1 MVFNG
6 DFKHHLI
13 GYGSGFGI
21 NNWLLISICINV
33 GFELLQLVIISLCT
47 KNIRVHHPKLWHPK
61 LDGVRSCII
70 LYVVNHGKPTMT
82 LPFGDDSYNP
92 FWNRGLFSEFQSK
105 NVHLHFHNVL
115 KLRPS
120 PVSFRASRPRNVKKN
135 SEAPS
140 KRGWHRICLRK
151 SPGRCPQ

>member
-1 MVFNG
+1 MVILNTIWL
-6 DFKHHLI
+6 DMAQD
-13 GYGSGFGI
+13 FGI

-120 PVSFRASRPRNVKKN
+120 PVSFRASRPRNVKKD